1 MHSRMTLTLKVGILA
16 VVWHMASL
24 LWKFVQ
30 IISKSLEKNGLP
42 SQDHVKPWSLSMA
55 LTVEIRVRLLCTT
68 HHYCQHLCQ
77 IISKS
82 SDRWKCYGPDTTN
95 TLEQRCWPFITIYD
109 LDLEGRFLSVEH
121 DTSSSLCE
129 HLCYVFQTHWWMRK
143 LCTGNKIKVITDYV
157 NLWHTT
163 VA

>member
-16 VVWHMASL
+16 VVWHMAPL

-30 IISKSLEKNGLP
+30 IITKSLEKNGLP

-82 SDRWKCYGPDTTN
+82 SDRWNVMDRTQQIPSNSDVDLLLPYMTLILKVGFWVLSTT
-95 TLEQRCWPFITIYD
+95 
-109 LDLEGRFLSVEH
+109 H
-121 DTSSSLCE
+121 
-129 HLCYVFQTHWWMRK
+129 HL
-143 LCTGNKIKVITDYV
+143 LYV
-157 NLWHTT
+157 NICAMYFKHIDGWESYALETK
-163 VA
+163 